1 MMKLNL
7 VPGFLVA
14 CAFCHAQIGIGS
26 NVTTFDDSEVLKI
39 VSANKGVLLPNVS
52 IPNLNSA
59 APVVNPANSLMVF
72 NTNASTGKGFYFWK
86 DNKWNPSLDTANIY
100 KYLGIVRSESAVSTG
115 GVNDSTPITG
125 VSYTMGEAPS
135 VHDFQLIP
143 GLSKTISIYSP
154 QNTVSVSGSGIVQ
167 VNSAASD
174 NTFMSYSVAL
184 FVDSQ
189 LAGVRN
195 FLINGNENCLY
206 NDFNVYFNINNLGV
220 GNHLIELRETL
231 RVTQVATQSIT
242 FGSKHSACN
251 NLSPLMDKS
260 IMTVQTSE
268 KP

>member
-59 APVVNPANSLMVF
+59 APVVNPANSLMVY

-143 GLSKTISIYSP
+143 GLSKAISIYSP

-195 FLINGNENCLY
+195 FIINGNENCLY
-206 NDFNVYFNINNLGV
+206 NDFNVYFNINNLSV